1 MMEMWMLNGRHY
13 RRLSR
18 LKVAIAV
25 MGGIGLAT
33 AGVGAATSLT
43 AAGEQASAETNATNS
58 ADQIQEQAN
67 QNQVDQY
74 NQTRAGQ
81 APYREAGYG
90 ALNTITQDQANGAGF
105 ATPWDPSQLSST
117 PGYQFT
123 LDQGNQAIQRSAA
136 AQGGLLSGAAAKA
149 IDQYTTGLADQ
160 TYNQQYSNYLAD
172 SNQSFNQLASAAGL
186 GQNSLTTTANAGTAS
201 ANATSNTAN
210 SMAQNTIAGTTG
222 AANATASGMVG
233 ASNSL
238 SAAGGTLS
246 NYYMLNQA
254 GLLGGSPTYANSPAY
269 YPGAQTNPYTNQVD
283 QENEMSSL
291 GASY

>member
-1 MMEMWMLNGRHY
+1 MMEMWMLDGRHY

-18 LKVAIAV
+18 LRVAIAV

-33 AGVGAATSLT
+33 AGIGAATSLS
-43 AAGEQASAETNATNS
+43 AADTQANAETNATNQ
-58 ADQIQEQAN
+58 ANAIQEQEWNQTQAN
-67 QNQVDQY
+67 QAPFLA
-74 NQTRAGQ
+74 AGTQ
-81 APYREAGYG
+81 
-90 ALNTITQDQANGAGF
+90 ALNTITSDQANQTGF
-105 ATPWDPSQLSST
+105 AAPWDPSQLAST

-149 IDQYTTGLADQ
+149 MDQYTTGLASQ
-160 TYNQQYSNYLAD
+160 TYNQQYNNYLAG
-172 SNQSFNQLASAAGL
+172 SNQAYNQLAGVAGI
-186 GQNSLTTTANAGTAS
+186 GQSS
-201 ANATSNTAN
+201 ANTLATTGANTAN
-210 SMAQNTIAGTTG
+210 SVANTTVAGITG

-238 SAAGGTLS
+238 SSAGGSLS

-269 YPGAQTNPYTNQVD
+269 YPGAQANPYTGQVD
-283 QENEMSSL
+283 QENMMSSL
-291 GASY
+291 GAAY